1 MSHGG
6 VGLIL
11 SLLCV
16 SIIGSGIALAKPN
29 ARPRVQMSCEI
40 ACDECRHTYRS
51 PPTCAEAGR
60 SSAEEQRCLRARRV
74 ACHCP
79 DVLDDDTRCAS
90 TEIDDEEKP
99 SGKGAAGQ

>member
-1 MSHGG
+1 M
-6 VGLIL
+6 GLIL

-16 SIIGSGIALAKPN
+16 GIIGSDIALAKPN
-29 ARPRVQMSCEI
+29 ARPRVQMSCGS
-40 ACDECRHTYRS
+40 ACDECRHTSRN
-51 PPTCAEAGR
+51 PPTCAGAGR
-60 SSAEEQRCLRARRV
+60 SGAEEQRCLRARRI